1 LADRLASLLDEYF
14 LWLTVE
20 RGLAKN
26 SQLAYRR
33 DLARYERYLRER
45 GITDP
50 TGVGEATVRGYIDEL
65 REQHDD
71 EGRPLLAPASVAR
84 ALVAVRSFH
93 RFLVAEG
100 FTEIDPTE
108 DVGAPRVPQGIPKAL
123 TEDEVGELL
132 DAVVETDPLGQRDK
146 AILELLYGTGI
157 RIGELV
163 ALDLDALDD
172 ERHTLRVFGKG
183 SKERVVPVGRAAR
196 AALDRYLA
204 HGRLSL
210 RQGRGAGRDGD
221 AMFLNARGG
230 RLSRQSCWKLVRAAG
245 DRVGLGDRLSPHVLR
260 HSCAT
265 HMLDHGADIRI
276 VQELLGHASIST
288 TQVYTKVSPERL
300 RAVYDASH
308 PRARRR

>member
-1 LADRLASLLDEYF
+1 MADRLASLLDEYF
-14 LWLTVE
+14 LWVTVE
-20 RGLAKN
+20 RGLARN

-33 DLARYERYLRER
+33 DLARYERYLRAG
-45 GITDP
+45 GIDDASA
-50 TGVGEATVRGYIDEL
+50 VGEATVRGYVDEL
-65 REQHDD
+65 RD
-71 EGRPLLAPASVAR
+71 ERDGDGRPLLAPASVAR

-100 FTEIDPTE
+100 FAAVDPTE
-108 DVGAPRVPQGIPKAL
+108 EVGAPRVPQGIPKAL
-123 TEDEVGELL
+123 TEAEVGELL
-132 DAVVETDPLGQRDK
+132 DAVVDVDPLGQRDR

-172 ERHTLRVFGKG
+172 ERETLRVFGKG
-183 SKERVVPVGRAAR
+183 AKERIVPVGRAAR
-196 AALDRYLA
+196 AALDRYRAQGRLTLR
-204 HGRLSL
+204 HGRAA
-210 RQGRGAGRDGD
+210 RGDAD

-265 HMLDHGADIRI
+265 HMLDHGADIRV

-308 PRARRR
+308 PRARPR